1 MLSLPEKVIVVEVG
15 PRDGLQ
21 SLDHWV
27 DTDKKIAM
35 VDRLSEAGF
44 PVIEV
49 TSFTHPNVVPLLTD
63 AEEVLARI
71 KRRPGTVYRALVPNK
86 RGALRAVAT
95 DVDEILG
102 LMTVSAS
109 YLAKNQNMTL
119 DEVIAQCGECLRVAE
134 EAGRAFIMAL
144 GMSLFCPYEGVI
156 PPESTL
162 DCIARL
168 RNLGVRR
175 FSLAASTGM
184 EEPRQVNELFRRAFA
199 RYPDCEFG
207 FHLHEKMGLAPANL
221 IAALDAG
228 VTMLEGSIC
237 GIGGGI
243 VFPEGVGSIGN
254 LPTEDIVHF
263 LNEMGIDTR
272 LDTGEVLAAASDVA
286 KIVGIPLN
294 SHLGSVGRRSDITR
308 RETRRRTRPEPGA
321 PRRDAKP
328 GPPVS
333 PADPGL
339 KR

>member
-1 MLSLPEKVIVVEVG
+1 MLSLPNKAIVVEVG

-27 DTDKKIAM
+27 DTDKKVAII
-35 VDRLSEAGF
+35 DRLSDAGL

-49 TSFTHPNVVPLLTD
+49 TSFTHPRVVPMLTD

-86 RGALRAVAT
+86 KGALRAVAT
-95 DVDEILG
+95 NIDEILG

-119 DEVIAQCGECLRVAE
+119 DEVITAGGDCFRVAD
-134 EAGRAFIMAL
+134 EAGRAFVMAL

-156 PPESTL
+156 PPEATL
-162 DCIARL
+162 DCVKRL
-168 RNLGVRR
+168 RNAGIRR
-175 FSLAASTGM
+175 FYLAASTGM
-184 EEPRQVNELFRRAFA
+184 EDPRQVGDLFRHAHDRF
-199 RYPDCEFG
+199 PDCEFS

-228 VTMLEGSIC
+228 VTIVEGSIC

-243 VFPEGVGSIGN
+243 AFPGGVGSIGN

-263 LNEMGIDTR
+263 FDMMGIDTG
-272 LDTGEVLAAASDVA
+272 LDPAEVLAAARDIAEIADV
-286 KIVGIPLN
+286 PLN
-294 SHLGSVGRRSDITR
+294 SHVGNVGTR
-308 RETRRRTRPEPGA
+308 RDVVRRGA
-321 PRRDAKP
+321 TN
-328 GPPVS
+328 
-333 PADPGL
+333 PAAHPA
-339 KR
+339 